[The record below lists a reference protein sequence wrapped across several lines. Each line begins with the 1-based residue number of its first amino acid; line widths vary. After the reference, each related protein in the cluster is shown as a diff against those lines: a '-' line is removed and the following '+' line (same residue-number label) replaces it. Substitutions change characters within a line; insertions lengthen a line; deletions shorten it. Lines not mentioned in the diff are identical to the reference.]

1 MSDFETPT
9 PVRKTNEGEI
19 SFWEIMAV
27 LMRRR
32 GTVAVFTLLVSSLA
46 AVYGLVQPLTYTTS
60 AAFRPQGSEQGG
72 NSQLAALAGQ
82 LGVNVGG
89 GTADE
94 ASPQFYQELLVSR
107 EILTSV
113 SDEPFA
119 VHDVGIVQ
127 LKDLLEIV
135 GDSEAFRDEEVLEWL
150 RTEAVSVSTS
160 RETGTVTISVKT
172 EWPDLSVKIA
182 EELLTEVALFNM
194 DTRQSQAASERVFIE
209 TRVEEAEANL
219 EDAEDNLRSFL
230 ETNRQWENSPMLTFQ
245 HDGLRREVGLRQ
257 SVLTTMV
264 QSYEQARIS
273 EVRDTP
279 VITVLQSPFFPALN
293 DPRRLVFITVL
304 GSIIGGM
311 IGIMLAFLSEAIR
324 RPRTGDPARNEFEE
338 SWHEAVRGVPLL
350 GGRGD

>member
-1 MSDFETPT
+1 MSDFETLT
-9 PVRKTNEGEI
+9 PVRKTNDGEI
-19 SFWEIMAV
+19 SLWEIMAV
-27 LMRRR
+27 LVRRR
-32 GTVAVFTLLVSSLA
+32 GTVVVFTLFVSALA
-46 AVYGLVQPLTYTTS
+46 AVYALVQPLTYTTS

-89 GTADE
+89 GVADE

-119 VHDVGIVQ
+119 VHEVGILK
-127 LKDLLEIV
+127 LKDLLEIDE
-135 GDSEAFRDEEVLEWL
+135 DSEALRDEEVLEWL

-160 RETGTVTISVKT
+160 RETGTVTVSVKT

-219 EDAEDNLRSFL
+219 EEAEDNLRSFL

-264 QSYEQARIS
+264 QSYEQARIT

-279 VITVLQSPFFPALN
+279 VITVLQSPFFPPLN
-293 DPRRLVFITVL
+293 DPRRLVFMTVL
-304 GSIIGGM
+304 GAMIGGM
-311 IGIMLAFLSEAIR
+311 IGIMLAFVSEAIR
-324 RPRTGDPARNEFEE
+324 RPRTGDPARAEFEE
-338 SWHEAVRGVPLL
+338 SWDAAVRGVPLL
-350 GGRGD
+350 GDRGD

>member
-9 PVRKTNEGEI
+9 SVRKTEEDEI
-19 SFWEIMAV
+19 SLWEVMGV
-27 LMRRR
+27 LVRRR
-32 GTVAVFTLLVSSLA
+32 GTIMVFTLSVSALA
-46 AVYGLVQPLTYTTS
+46 AVYAQVQPLTYTTS

-89 GTADE
+89 GVADE

-119 VHDVGIVQ
+119 VHEVGILK
-127 LKDLLEIV
+127 LKDLLEIDE
-135 GDSEAFRDEEVLEWL
+135 DSEALRDEEVLEWL
-150 RTEAVSVSTS
+150 RTEAVSVSTG

-219 EDAEDNLRSFL
+219 EEAEANLRSFL

-264 QSYEQARIS
+264 QSYEQARIT

-279 VITVLQSPFFPALN
+279 VITVLQSPFFPPLN
-293 DPRRLVFITVL
+293 DPRRLVFMTVL
-304 GSIIGGM
+304 GAMIGGM
-311 IGIMLAFLSEAIR
+311 IGIMLAFVSEAIR
-324 RPRTGDPARNEFEE
+324 RPRTGDPARAEFEE
-338 SWHEAVRGVPLL
+338 SWDAAVRGVPLL
-350 GGRGD
+350 GDRGD